1 MKKTLLLLCF
11 IAHLTTA
18 FSQQTDIPPKADT
31 LYNHLMTAARPAIKN
46 WVSITAAKYKGK
58 EVTKEQAIAD
68 VKQSYNALGNLN
80 DADIEAIAFLVM
92 MQAAKSAQQDL
103 KDIMGQVKK
112 INDAKA
118 SQRQKTNE
126 LKQSSAQMKTQARA
140 GYQNADSLKPLRA
153 ATVAKQVSEQ
163 KDKKDNMADLS
174 EEQQLKLQ
182 MIMDRRSK
190 AIQAI
195 SNMMKKLSE
204 TEENIIKN
212 IK

>member
-11 IAHLTTA
+11 IADLTTA
-18 FSQQTDIPPKADT
+18 FSQQKEIPPGADT
-31 LYNHLMTAARPAIKN
+31 LYNHLMSAARPAIKN
-46 WVSITAAKYKGK
+46 WVRSTALKYKGK
-58 EVTKEQAIAD
+58 EVTEEQAVSD
-68 VKQSYNALGNLN
+68 VKQSYNVLGNLN
-80 DADIEAIAFLVM
+80 NADIEAIAFLVM
-92 MQAAKSAQQDL
+92 MQSAKSAQEDL
-103 KDIMGQVKK
+103 KSMMDEVKK
-112 INDAKA
+112 INEAKA
-118 SQRQKTNE
+118 SQRQQVTA

-140 GYQNADSLKPLRA
+140 GYQNADSLKPLRT